1 MMNTTSMTASYN
13 RMNVRTIRDNTV
25 KRKRLSKG
33 QAQALLVVMKWGFAL
48 MFAVILFSGALM
60 VMTEAMSDHPAEPTE
75 GETVVYV
82 APGDTL
88 WSIASATSDGDIRER
103 VFEIKLRNN
112 LDGDELMAGQLLII
126 PA

>member
-1 MMNTTSMTASYN
+1 MTYN
-13 RMNVRTIRDNTV
+13 RMNVRTTRGNA
-25 KRKRLSKG
+25 RKRNKLSEA

-48 MFAVILFSGALM
+48 MFAIILFSGALM

-75 GETVVYV
+75 GESVVNV

-88 WSIASATSDGDIRER
+88 WSIASATGNGDIRER

-112 LDGDELMAGQLLII
+112 LDSDELKAGQQLII

>member
-1 MMNTTSMTASYN
+1 MMNSTSMTYN
-13 RMNVRTIRDNTV
+13 RMNVRTTRGNA
-25 KRKRLSKG
+25 RKRNKLSEA

-48 MFAVILFSGALM
+48 MFAIILFSGALM

-75 GETVVYV
+75 GESVVNV

-88 WSIASATSDGDIRER
+88 WSIASATGNGDIRER

-112 LDGDELMAGQLLII
+112 LDSDELKAGQQLII